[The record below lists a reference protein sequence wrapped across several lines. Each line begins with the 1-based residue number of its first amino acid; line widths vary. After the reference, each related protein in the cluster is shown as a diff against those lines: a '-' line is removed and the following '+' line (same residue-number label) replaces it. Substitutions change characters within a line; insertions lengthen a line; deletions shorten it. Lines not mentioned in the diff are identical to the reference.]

1 MHIKDLF
8 YVKDFFMDTFIE
20 KFKKYYGVLPSAAA
34 QAPGRL
40 EILGNHTDYNEGF
53 VLSCAVEQT
62 TKFALVPVGGPVCRV
77 VDFRDGTEMS
87 FDLAE
92 PDAPPAKD
100 GSKYI
105 KGMLLQMMQRG
116 MKPCAFNAAIE
127 SSVPLSAGMSSS
139 AALEVSAGT
148 AFMKAFDFKLG
159 KADLARAGQG
169 VENKY
174 LGLKTGLLDQFS
186 SVFGKKNS
194 MILSDFR
201 RVEVL
206 RTVPLPEGYSIVVLN
221 SMKKH
226 DLVDS
231 EYNVRRQDCEEAAE
245 IMSQIVP
252 EAKTL
257 RDITWDQ
264 LNCAR
269 DRMNERVFRRAL
281 HVVGEDT
288 RVIEGVRLLEQGD
301 IKGFGRLWFES
312 HESSRLNFE
321 NSTPELD
328 YLVELAKSVPG
339 CLGARLSGGG
349 FGGIT
354 VHLVES
360 SAAEEYARRVAAAY
374 KVRTGITAEY
384 IICAIGNGAELYNF

>member
-1 MHIKDLF
+1 
-8 YVKDFFMDTFIE
+8 MDTFIE

-34 QAPGRL
+34 RAPGRL

-62 TKFALVPVGGPVCRV
+62 TKFALVPVDGTVCRV

-169 VENKY
+169 VENNF
-174 LGLKTGLLDQFS
+174 LGLKSGLLDQFS
-186 SVFGKKNS
+186 SIFGQKDAII
-194 MILSDFR
+194 MSDFR
-201 RVEVL
+201 TVEVIDTL
-206 RTVPLPEGYSIVVLN
+206 PLQPGYVFVVIN

-226 DLVDS
+226 NLVDS
-231 EYNVRRQDCEEAAE
+231 DHNIRRENCESAAEKLAAIYPGVSTLRDVTPEMLEDAADKLSRLELLRARHVVNECDRVKAAAE
-245 IMSQIVP
+245 IIAAGDMK
-252 EAKTL
+252 A
-257 RDITWDQ
+257 
-264 LNCAR
+264 
-269 DRMNERVFRRAL
+269 FGAL
-281 HVVGEDT
+281 
-288 RVIEGVRLLEQGD
+288 LYA
-301 IKGFGRLWFES
+301 S
-312 HESSRLNFE
+312 HESSRVNFE

-328 YLVELAKSVPG
+328 YLVELSRSVPG
-339 CLGARLSGGG
+339 CIGARLSGGG
-349 FGGIT
+349 FGGISI
-354 VHLVES
+354 HLVEAD
-360 SAAEEYARRVAAAY
+360 AAEEYASRVCTAY
-374 KVRTGITAEY
+374 KLQTGIDAEHF
-384 IICAIGNGAELYNF
+384 ICSIGDGARIFL